1 MWWIIGAMTVFQ
13 ENIRLATRGSC
24 DVIDITSRVESL
36 VLQSK
41 VRTGIASVSGRG
53 STLGITTM
61 EYESGCVADFQRAL
75 DRIAPPTSDYAHN
88 ARWGD
93 HNGYSHLRS
102 ALVGTA
108 KTFPVQNGRLGT
120 GTWQQIVLCD
130 FDDSPRER
138 EVIVTVIGE

>member
-1 MWWIIGAMTVFQ
+1 MAVHQKSF
-13 ENIRLATRGSC
+13 RLTTRGNC
-24 DVIDITSRVESL
+24 DVIDITAQAERMVEESGIR
-36 VLQSK
+36 S
-41 VRTGIASVSGRG
+41 GIANVAGRG

-61 EYESGCVADFQRAL
+61 EFESGCVADFQRAL

-93 HNGYSHLRS
+93 NNGYAHLRS

-108 KTFPVQNGRLGT
+108 RSFSVRDGRLGL
-120 GTWQQIVLCD
+120 GPWQQLVLCD

-138 EVIVTVIGE
+138 EVTVTIVGE

>member
-1 MWWIIGAMTVFQ
+1 MAVFQ
-13 ENIRLATRGSC
+13 KTFRLTTRGDC
-24 DVIDITSRVESL
+24 DVIDITAQVEK
-36 VLQSK
+36 VVNESK
-41 VRTGIASVSGRG
+41 TRAGIANVSGRG
-53 STLGITTM
+53 STLGITTL
-61 EYESGCVADFQRAL
+61 EFESGCVADLRRAL

-93 HNGYSHLRS
+93 NNGYAHLRS

-108 KTFPVQNGRLGT
+108 KSFPVRDGRLGL

-138 EVIVTVIGE
+138 EVTVTIVGE